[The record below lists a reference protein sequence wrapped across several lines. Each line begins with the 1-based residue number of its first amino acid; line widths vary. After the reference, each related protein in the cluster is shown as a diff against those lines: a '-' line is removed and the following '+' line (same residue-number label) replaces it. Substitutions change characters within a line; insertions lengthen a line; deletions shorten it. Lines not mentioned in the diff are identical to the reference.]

1 MLHKY
6 LLAKQKFSLVY
17 YLSIGDKS
25 GKDQGIL
32 KFHNPDTIFLPE
44 EGMIVIF
51 PASRLHSVYYD
62 GKKDRIVIVTNFYVI

>member
-1 MLHKY
+1 M
-6 LLAKQKFSLVY
+6 AKQKFSLVY

-44 EGMIVIF
+44 DGMIVIF

-62 GKKDRIVIVTNFYVI
+62 GKKDRVCIVVNFYLV